1 LELFMNAAAALRSE
15 IEVDPRAP
23 SPDNGAV
30 RREDFENAPD
40 LGLPSRDQILALY
53 LRLRALGKP
62 HHDNVWDFLSSD
74 WIWQNARRVG
84 LASGRTLVFENPDEM
99 ELAADLA
106 IHTAPPGRSRAIER
120 YAQRARFAPDSA
132 EAFMLDLMRA
142 ARFGVF
148 SVLGRHPA
156 AGLVVTDA
164 FEDTDHWLVDIGMES
179 TMPEGAWFA
188 TRYYSPGPFIMT
200 AGFHVPVD
208 RLKIS
213 IAIESTPQLA
223 RKSTEEAIQDRRFA
237 EAVYRGAI
245 ADGAMEGLQLR
256 DPLDDEAGHDEG
268 R

>member
-1 LELFMNAAAALRSE
+1 MKAAAALRSE
-15 IEVDPRAP
+15 NEVDPRAP

-30 RREDFENAPD
+30 LREGFENPPE
-40 LGLPSRDQILALY
+40 GWPSRDQILALY
-53 LRLRALGKP
+53 LRLRALGKA

-84 LASGRTLVFENPDEM
+84 LASGRTLIFENPDEM

-120 YAQRARFAPDSA
+120 YAQRARLAPDSP

-164 FEDTDHWLVDIGMES
+164 FEETDHWLVDIGMEA

-200 AGFHVPVD
+200 AGFYVPVD
-208 RLKIS
+208 RLKVT
-213 IAIESTPQLA
+213 IAIQSTSQLA
-223 RKSTEEAIQDRRFA
+223 RKSTEEAVQDRRFA
-237 EAVYRGAI
+237 EAIYRGAV
-245 ADGAMEGLQLR
+245 ADGAMEGVQLR
-256 DPLDDEAGHDEG
+256 DPLVDEAGHDED